1 MKQFILA
8 GNKAYTTQTTLDKV
22 EEGAVGF
29 FYNNAG
35 QLAVSA
41 NGTGLKNEFML
52 VLGKPSNQGGP
63 VVIPIHS
70 NDFSFVKG
78 TYSAATVYSAN
89 FTVGAA
95 NKVGDYTV
103 IVVKKGVKFNE
114 RCKWT
119 ADIHIT
125 DISTTANDLAAK
137 IAKAI
142 NDNSESSG
150 VKAEVA
156 SAKVTVTALNKGVDY
171 ELIMADNLTGLTVT
185 TTSQGLPGYGDAEYI
200 KKLANAAAADAGI
213 EYTYMDDI
221 RYLYPKYP
229 INPLEV
235 PNSAD
240 AGFTIFTL
248 KFAEPRNTKTTDEA
262 VKQIVQVAFP
272 TGAAA
277 ITTFETVCTAIV
289 NGGPI
294 E

>member
-8 GNKAYTTQTTLDKV
+8 GNKAYTAQTTLDKV
-22 EEGAVGF
+22 EDGAVGF
-29 FYNNAG
+29 FYNNNG
-35 QLAVSA
+35 QLAVSSDGA
-41 NGTGLKNEFML
+41 ALKNEFML
-52 VLGKPSNQGGP
+52 VLGRPSDKGGP
-63 VVIPIHS
+63 ITIPIHS
-70 NDFSFVKG
+70 NKFSFVKG
-78 TYSAATVYSAN
+78 VYSAATTYSAN

-119 ADIHIT
+119 ADVHIT
-125 DISTTANDLAAK
+125 DISTSANDLASK

-142 NDNSESSG
+142 NNNSESSG
-150 VKAEVA
+150 VTAVA
-156 SAKVTVTALNKGVDY
+156 SSAKVTVTANKKGVDY
-171 ELIMADNLTGLTVT
+171 ELVMADNLYGLTVT
-185 TTSQGLPGYGDAEYI
+185 TTAQGILGYGDAEYI

-221 RYLYPKYP
+221 DYLYPNYP

-235 PNSAD
+235 AD
-240 AGFTIFTL
+240 AADTGFTIFTL
-248 KFAEPRNTKTTDEA
+248 KFAEPRNTKTTDE
-262 VKQIVQVAFP
+262 VVNQIVQVAFP

-277 ITTFETVCTAIV
+277 ITTFETVCKAIA
-289 NGGPI
+289 GI